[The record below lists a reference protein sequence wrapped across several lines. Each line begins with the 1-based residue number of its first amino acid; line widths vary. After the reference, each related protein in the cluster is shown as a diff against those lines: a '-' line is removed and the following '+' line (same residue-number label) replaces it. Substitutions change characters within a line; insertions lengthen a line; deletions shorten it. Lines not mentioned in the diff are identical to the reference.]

1 MKLLRTTVLA
11 SGLGAAAVVLGACSS
26 GPAKPS
32 DPVLAQGQEIYNRSC
47 ASCHGTKGQGGLGP
61 ALQGVSNRLT
71 FEQEVETVAK
81 GRKGTQ
87 MQAWEGKL
95 TPEEIQAVVRYTRES
110 LKP

>member
-1 MKLLRTTVLA
+1 MRLRSTLLAL
-11 SGLGAAAVVLGACSS
+11 GLGATAALLGACSS
-26 GPAKPS
+26 GPEKPT
-32 DPVLAQGQEIYNRSC
+32 DAVLAQGQEVYNRNC

-61 ALQGVSNRLT
+61 ALQGVSSRLT

-95 TPEEIQAVVRYTRES
+95 TAEEIDAVVRYTREI